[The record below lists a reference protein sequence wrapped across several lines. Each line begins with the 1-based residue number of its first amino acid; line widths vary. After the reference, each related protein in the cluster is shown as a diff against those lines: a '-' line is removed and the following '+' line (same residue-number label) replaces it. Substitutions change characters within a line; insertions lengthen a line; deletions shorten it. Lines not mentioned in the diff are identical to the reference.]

1 MSEAPARGNDGTAS
15 TPDRGQLEAV
25 LALQDLD
32 VRLQQLRHRRD
43 HLPEREAVAKVDADL
58 SALRAEHAA
67 LEAERARLAGERDA
81 FDGEAAAA
89 GARVAAIEAR
99 LRSGAAGS
107 FRDQEAMAAEIA
119 SLSRRRR
126 ELEDHELEV
135 MEQLEPIEL
144 AFAALSAR
152 RSALDADRE
161 AAVAALSSAATAV
174 AAELASAE
182 AERPPLADALEAD
195 LRRTYDALAARL
207 GGVAVARVVHGTCEG
222 CRLSLSAAELDQLR
236 HGGSGRL
243 RCEQCGRIL
252 VALG

>member
-1 MSEAPARGNDGTAS
+1 MSEAPARGADGAAAA
-15 TPDRGQLEAV
+15 PDRGQLEAM

-43 HLPEREAVAKVDADL
+43 HLPEQEAVTKVDAAL
-58 SALRAEHAA
+58 SALRAEHDT
-67 LEAERARLAGERDA
+67 LEAERLRLAGERDA

-89 GARVAAIEAR
+89 GARIAAIEAR

-119 SLSRRRR
+119 SLNGRRR

-135 MEQLEPIEL
+135 MEQLEPVEL
-144 AFAALSAR
+144 ALAALSAR
-152 RSALDADRE
+152 RSALDAERAAAE
-161 AAVAALSSAATAV
+161 AEFSRAAAATD
-174 AAELASAE
+174 AELAAAE
-182 AERPPLADALEAD
+182 AERPPLADALEPG
-195 LRRTYDALAARL
+195 LRRTYESLAARL
-207 GGVAVARVVHGTCEG
+207 GGVAVARVVHGTCGG
-222 CRLSLSAAELDQLR
+222 CRLSLSATELDQLR